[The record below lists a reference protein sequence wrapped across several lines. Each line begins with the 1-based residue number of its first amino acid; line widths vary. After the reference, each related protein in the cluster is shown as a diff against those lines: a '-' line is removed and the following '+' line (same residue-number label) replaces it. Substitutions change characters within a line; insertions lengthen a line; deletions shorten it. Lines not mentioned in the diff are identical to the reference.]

1 MFKKLIL
8 VGFVFLFPFNFARAE
23 VVINEVFFPL
33 TSGGNPSSKQWIE
46 IYNDTNS
53 DIDITQYKIKDAGV
67 VNGHDISVVSG
78 GSKIIPTHEYGV
90 IANDISSIN
99 VTHLFHSALK
109 IIADDT
115 IVVFKDSNTKNT
127 VVLSG
132 SSATGNSLQLIDG
145 KWKAATPTPGAANET
160 EITLIPP
167 TVENPGS
174 VSSVSSATVPET
186 KTKIVE
192 EPKIKTQITAKT
204 LGFVGLPLTFNAI
217 TLGLNGEQLHS
228 GKYFWNFSDGDS
240 KEIEV
245 LRSGQFTHTYF
256 YPGDYVVSLYYFSNP
271 YIYSNI
277 PDASNQINIKIIK
290 ADISISRVG
299 DEKDFF
305 VELSNN
311 TDFNVDIS
319 NWFLISDRK
328 SFTIPLN
335 TILAAKKKMIIS
347 SKITNFSIA
356 DQDTLKLMNSEREI
370 VFDYTAS
377 ENSQELFLQKVATE
391 DIKGQS
397 LKEFPQELSLNSKTE
412 IPVENLPVFDA
423 NINETATAL
432 ESDAVKNNFNN
443 SYLPI
448 FGSIVFIGA
457 SAGAVYFIRRKK
469 VTGEE
474 ANDFEILDE

>member
-46 IYNDTNS
+46 VYNDTNS

-67 VNGHDISVVSG
+67 VTGHGISVVSG
-78 GSKIIPTHEYGV
+78 GSKTIPAHEYGV
-90 IANDISSIN
+90 ITNDISSVN

-109 IIADDT
+109 MIADDT
-115 IVVFKDSNTKNT
+115 VVVFKDSNTKNT
-127 VVLSG
+127 VILSG
-132 SSATGNSLQLIDG
+132 SSATGNSLQLING
-145 KWKAATPTPGAANET
+145 EWKAATPTPGTGNSTPTSVAT
-160 EITLIPP
+160 PTLNSTPVSEP
-167 TVENPGS
+167 T
-174 VSSVSSATVPET
+174 SSPET
-186 KTKIVE
+186 KTKATE
-192 EPKIKTQITAKT
+192 ESKIKTQIAAKT

-228 GKYFWNFSDGDS
+228 GKYFWNFGDGDS
-240 KEIEV
+240 KEMEV
-245 LRSGQFTHTYF
+245 SRSGQFTHTYF

-277 PDASNQINIKIIK
+277 PDASNQINIKIIN

-311 TDFNVDIS
+311 TDFDVDLS
-319 NWFLISDRK
+319 NWFLISDGK
-328 SFTIPLN
+328 SFTIPRN
-335 TILAAKKKMIIS
+335 TILVSKKKMIIS
-347 SKITNFSIA
+347 PKITNFSMA
-356 DQDTLKLMNSEREI
+356 DKDTLKLMNSEREI
-370 VFDYTAS
+370 VFDYAAS
-377 ENSQELFLQKVATE
+377 VIPTIPIEIKTNSPEPFLQKEEPV
-391 DIKGQS
+391 
-397 LKEFPQELSLNSKTE
+397 LNSVTE
-412 IPVENLPVFDA
+412 IPTDNLSASV
-423 NINETATAL
+423 IS
-432 ESDAVKNNFNN
+432 SDVKNNNGMSN

-469 VTGEE
+469 VGGEE